1 MAEVVGMALLSV
13 VVKMVLEK
21 LASPDVYDLIRGKKL
36 TQGLLRKL
44 KIAVLSVNA
53 VLEDAE
59 EKQLMKPFVKNWID
73 ELKDALYDAD
83 DILDQMATE
92 AMRSKLVAEFH
103 TATGKVRSYISTFLE
118 RFVNEIEPKIKD
130 VISRVD
136 DLAKQKD
143 LMGLQEIAGRS
154 QSKRLPTTPSFEES
168 RTFGFDDDKKK
179 IIDLL
184 LSDDASRD
192 QSVIAIDGMPGVGKT
207 TLAQFVYSD
216 STVKKH
222 FSLEVWFCISAEF
235 LVSKVQKSIIEAV
248 TSSPCNSE
256 DPTMVEEQLKGNLLG
271 KKFLIVLDD
280 VWSEDPVHQEF
291 LSKLLQ
297 YGVQG
302 SKILITTRHQSVAS
316 AMHASA
322 THSPKKLSEDDCWEL
337 FAKQAFGDDCSD
349 SRKELEEIGRQIIK
363 KCKGLPLA
371 VKAVG
376 ALLWSKLDADEWNK
390 ILQSNLW
397 DLPINEKDIKP
408 ALRLSYIYLPSHLK
422 QCFAY
427 CSIFPKD
434 SILEKDRIVL
444 LWMAEGFLQPSKF
457 ETMEE
462 VGHRYFLDLVSRS
475 LFQQWSEDKSLF
487 GMHDLIH
494 DLAKSVAG
502 QFSFMLKQ
510 GDTTN
515 EIVKMTR
522 HFSCSGASLDT
533 FVKFEEALSKVKQLR
548 TFLALDS
555 SSWNSKMFGKNL
567 LHNALPMLSCLRVLS
582 LPHNRDIT
590 YLPNSIGKLK
600 HLRYLD
606 LSFTRIKRLP
616 KSTCKLINLQ
626 TLKLSGCKHLV
637 ALPKHMWKLT
647 SLRQLDIAGTG
658 IKKMPEQLGSL
669 KCLHTLTKFVV
680 GKRSGSSIRELG
692 KLKNLQ
698 GRLSISKLQNVV
710 PPKDALN
717 AGLKD
722 KKHLEKLAL
731 EWDATTPRSGSER
744 IVLESLRPHT
754 SLKSL
759 TIKGYGGGIFPDWV
773 GHCSFSNIASLHL
786 SGCKNISSL
795 PSFGQLRYL
804 KELSIVGLDRVSTLG
819 HEFCGNSS
827 TCSSS
832 IQPFGGLKVLRFEKM
847 SGWQKWLSSS
857 SAEKEGG
864 AFPNLKE
871 LYIRYCPKLK
881 GGLPIHIPSLA
892 KLEIKS
898 CPKLVASLL
907 ESQLRT
913 MSENASIVLVELPT
927 GKRKLEVK
935 SVNEVASL
943 ERIMDNNSLQELQ
956 IYICDSLMSF
966 PWGGQLLALKSVS
979 IIKSPKLKL
988 PIDTNYSALETLS
1001 LEESC
1006 ESLSSFPL
1014 ALFPKLKDLSIERC
1028 EVECLTVPQQHESD
1042 LVISKIQ
1049 IVWCDKFVSF
1059 PQGELR
1065 NLTSLVVVDCESLTS
1080 LPDKM
1085 NQLLPSLITLRIDG
1099 CGQMKLFPEDGL
1111 PSNLNS
1117 LTIRH
1122 CDKLFDNRR
1131 RWGLQKLSSLTKLT
1145 IGGVAKGVKSFPE
1158 SRLLPTG
1165 LIDLRIYD
1173 FRELKSL
1180 DKDEFQCL
1188 TSLQKLY
1195 LSECKKLEHMPEEGL
1210 PASLSLVKINVCP
1223 LLKRQ
1228 WKRKRGKEWLKTAHV
1243 PNIMIDRKWIQKLSV

>member
-1 MAEVVGMALLSV
+1 MDEVGLALLSTV
-13 VVKMVLEK
+13 VQVVFDK
-21 LASPDVYDLIRGKKL
+21 LASPDVADLIRGKKL

-59 EKQLMKPFVKNWID
+59 EKQLTKPFVKDWID

-83 DILDQMATE
+83 DILDGLPLKPCDPSWWLNSILL
-92 AMRSKLVAEFH
+92 R
-103 TATGKVRSYISTFLE
+103 
-118 RFVNEIEPKIKD
+118 IEPKIKD
-130 VISRVD
+130 VLSRVD

-154 QSKRLPTTPSFEES
+154 QSKRLPTTPSIEES
-168 RTFGFDDDKKK
+168 GTFGRNDDKKA

-184 LSDDASRD
+184 LSEDASGD
-192 QSVIAIDGMPGVGKT
+192 KKSVIAIVGMGGVGKT
-207 TLAQFVYSD
+207 TLAKLVFND
-216 STVKKH
+216 SSVKEH
-222 FSLEVWFCISAEF
+222 FNLEVWSCISDEF
-235 LVSKVQKSIIEAV
+235 VVSKVQKSIIEEV
-248 TSSPCNSE
+248 TSSTCNTE
-256 DPTMVEEQLKGNLLG
+256 DPTEVEKQLKRNLLG

-297 YGVQG
+297 FGVQG
-302 SKILITTRHQSVAS
+302 SKVVITTRNDSVAN

-322 THSPKKLSEDDCWEL
+322 THRVEQLSDDHCWSL
-337 FAKQAFGDDCSD
+337 FAKQAFGDVCSD
-349 SRKELEEIGRQIIK
+349 LHEELEGISRQIIK

-371 VKAVG
+371 VKAIG
-376 ALLWSKLDADEWNK
+376 ALLWSKLDANEWNK
-390 ILQSNLW
+390 ILGRDLW
-397 DLPINEKDIKP
+397 DLPINETRHSACSKIE
-408 ALRLSYIYLPSHLK
+408 LHLSPSHLK

-434 SILEKDRIVL
+434 SNLEKDRIVL

-462 VGHRYFLDLVSRS
+462 VGHRYFLDLVARS
-475 LFQQWSEDKSLF
+475 LLQQSSDNKSLF

-502 QFSFMLKQ
+502 QFSVTLEQ

-522 HFSCSGASLDT
+522 HFSYCSGASLDT
-533 FVKFEEALSKVKQLR
+533 FGKFEEALSKVKQLR

-555 SSWNSKMFGKNL
+555 SSWQSKMFGKNL
-567 LHNALPMLSCLRVLS
+567 LQNVLPMLSCLRVLS
-582 LPHNRDIT
+582 LPHNDDIT
-590 YLPNSIGKLK
+590 HLPNSISKLK

-773 GHCSFSNIASLHL
+773 GHHSFSNIASLHL
-786 SGCKNISSL
+786 SECKNISSL
-795 PSFGQLRYL
+795 PSFGQLHSQ
-804 KELSIVGLDRVSTLG
+804 KELSIVGLSGVVTVGR
-819 HEFCGNSS
+819 EFCGNSS
-827 TCSSS
+827 TGSSS
-832 IQPFGGLKVLRFEKM
+832 IQPFGGLKVLRFEQM
-847 SGWQKWLSSS
+847 LGWEEWLSSS
-857 SAEKEGG
+857 SAENEGG
-864 AFPNLKE
+864 AFPDLKE
-871 LYIRYCPKLK
+871 LCIR
-881 GGLPIHIPSLA
+881 
-892 KLEIKS
+892 
-898 CPKLVASLL
+898 
-907 ESQLRT
+907 
-913 MSENASIVLVELPT
+913 
-927 GKRKLEVK
+927 
-935 SVNEVASL
+935 
-943 ERIMDNNSLQELQ
+943 NSL
-956 IYICDSLMSF
+956 S
-966 PWGGQLLALKSVS
+966 
-979 IIKSPKLKL
+979 
-988 PIDTNYSALETLS
+988 
-1001 LEESC
+1001 
-1006 ESLSSFPL
+1006 
-1014 ALFPKLKDLSIERC
+1014 
-1028 EVECLTVPQQHESD
+1028 
-1042 LVISKIQ
+1042 
-1049 IVWCDKFVSF
+1049 
-1059 PQGELR
+1059 
-1065 NLTSLVVVDCESLTS
+1065 
-1080 LPDKM
+1080 
-1085 NQLLPSLITLRIDG
+1085 
-1099 CGQMKLFPEDGL
+1099 
-1111 PSNLNS
+1111 
-1117 LTIRH
+1117 
-1122 CDKLFDNRR
+1122 
-1131 RWGLQKLSSLTKLT
+1131 
-1145 IGGVAKGVKSFPE
+1145 
-1158 SRLLPTG
+1158 
-1165 LIDLRIYD
+1165 
-1173 FRELKSL
+1173 
-1180 DKDEFQCL
+1180 
-1188 TSLQKLY
+1188 
-1195 LSECKKLEHMPEEGL
+1195 
-1210 PASLSLVKINVCP
+1210 
-1223 LLKRQ
+1223 
-1228 WKRKRGKEWLKTAHV
+1228 
-1243 PNIMIDRKWIQKLSV
+1243 